1 MAEERKGLESA
12 PRAFAK
18 EQILASER
26 YRNRRDLLDALLDG
40 KKNYTIKEADRMVE
54 TFMKGRVK

>member
-1 MAEERKGLESA
+1 MTEERKGLEST

-40 KKNYTIKEADRMVE
+40 KKNYTIKEVDKMVE